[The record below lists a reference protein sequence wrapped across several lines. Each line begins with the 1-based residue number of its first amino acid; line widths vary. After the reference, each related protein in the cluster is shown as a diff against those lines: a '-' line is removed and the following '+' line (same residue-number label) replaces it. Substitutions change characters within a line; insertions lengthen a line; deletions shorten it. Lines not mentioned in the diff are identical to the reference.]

1 MFSKADI
8 AFIEARGSATD
19 VVETQIQNFKDGFP
33 PLRLEKAAT
42 IGDGITRLAESD
54 VARRVEVYKRDTS
67 GKLLLKFVPASGA
80 ASRMFKDLFSFV
92 EEYTGSDT
100 DYQKLIANQKSGSM
114 FDFFKRL
121 EDFAFYDDL
130 KGAYAQSGT
139 TLEEA
144 HLKRQYVSILEYLLL
159 DKGLGYGQL
168 PKGLLKFH
176 RTKNGARTP
185 VEEHFVEG
193 ANYAKSAD
201 GSVKLHFTVSPE
213 HRAKFKEHVAAVQ
226 AGYEALFGV
235 KFEVSF
241 SEQKASTDTIAVD
254 MGNAP
259 FRENDGSLL
268 FRPAGHGALLS
279 NLNDLNADVIFVKNI
294 DNVVPDRLKEDTF
307 VYKQV
312 IASLLLEYQGKIFG
326 FLKKLDSGSASA
338 AELDQMYHFLENE
351 LCTTNHTAPAT
362 ASPADRMAYLKSKFN
377 RPIRLCGMVKN
388 EGEPGGGPFWCKNPD
403 GTVSLQIVESAQVDL
418 GSAAQKKTFD
428 ESTHFNPVDLVCG
441 AKDYKGSKFDLMK
454 FTDPKT
460 GFITEKSKDGKALKA
475 QELPGLWNGSMSNWN
490 TVFVEVPVSTFNPV
504 KKVTDLLKEQHQ

>member
-1 MFSKADI
+1 MFSSSDI
-8 AFIEARGSATD
+8 DFIKKRGSSTD
-19 VVETQIQNFKDGFP
+19 VVEAQIQNFKDDFP
-33 PLRLEKAAT
+33 PLKLEKAAT
-42 IGDGITRLAESD
+42 IGDGLSKLSEKDIDARLKSYESATASKAI
-54 VARRVEVYKRDTS
+54 V
-67 GKLLLKFVPASGA
+67 KFVPASGA
-80 ASRMFKDLFSFV
+80 ASRMFKDLFSFM
-92 EEYTGSDT
+92 EEYTGSEA
-100 DYQKLIANQKSGSM
+100 DYQKLTANQKSGSM

-130 KGAYAQSGT
+130 KNAYAKSGT
-139 TLEEA
+139 SLEEA
-144 HLKRQYVSILEYLLL
+144 HLKRKYVSILEYLLL
-159 DKGLGYGQL
+159 DRGLGYGQL

-176 RTKNGARTP
+176 KKNGVARTP
-185 VEEHFVEG
+185 AEEHFVEG
-193 ANYAKSAD
+193 ANYAKSSD

-226 AGYEALFGV
+226 AGYEKQYGV

-254 MGNAP
+254 MSNQP
-259 FRENDGSLL
+259 FRENDGGLL

-307 VYKQV
+307 VYKKV
-312 IASLLLEYQGKIFG
+312 IASLLLEYQSKIFG
-326 FLKKLDSGSASA
+326 FLEKLEAGGATTADLDAMYDFLEKELCTSNHTTARTASA
-338 AELDQMYHFLENE
+338 AERSAFL
-351 LCTTNHTAPAT
+351 
-362 ASPADRMAYLKSKFN
+362 KGKFN
-377 RPIRLCGMVKN
+377 RPIRICGMVKN

-418 GSAAQKKTFD
+418 KDAGQKKIFE

-441 AKDYKGSKFDLMK
+441 TKDYSGKKFDLMK

-460 GFITEKSKDGKALKA
+460 GFVTEKSKDGKALKA

-504 KKVTDLLKEQHQ
+504 KKVTDLLKDQHQ